1 MPTTSSDASIER
13 RLHGIRQGLL
23 AGDEEE
29 LGSGGDEILQT
40 LIDFGYQAEPRE
52 ELDSMRDYSNYQ

>member
-40 LIDFGYQAEPRE
+40 LIDFGYQAEPRKE
-52 ELDSMRDYSNYQ
+52 